1 MDHIQTKP
9 ASQLQSIKEVFTLQK
24 QNLPAL
30 NRTSTGDR
38 LSKLKAIERFLMDK
52 DQQEKL
58 KQAMHEDF
66 RKPGVEVMISEVS
79 VVLQQI
85 RHIKKNLRRWLQPQL
100 AETPLPMIGTKS
112 YNLYEAKGN
121 CLIIAPWNYPLNL
134 SIAPLAYAIAGGNA
148 AIIKPSEMTPHT
160 SAFVQEMIE
169 SLFPSEEVAVFNGDK
184 EVAQALLELPFNH
197 IHFTGS
203 PQVGKIIMRAAAE
216 HLASVTLELGG
227 KSPAIVDRT
236 APIKATAEKTAWGKF
251 FNNGQTCIAPD
262 YLLIEASVKEEFVS
276 AFQQV
281 VKKMYDS
288 EGKGVQQSPDY
299 SRVVNDRHF
308 KRIKH
313 LIEDAVKKGAK
324 VVTGAKFDEAERY
337 IAPTLLDNVTEEMD
351 IMQEEIFGPVLPI
364 RTFQSQEDVIRII
377 KARPKPL
384 SMYIA
389 SRNRQFVNH
398 IIDETSAGGTVINDY
413 LLGYSNPDV
422 SFGGV
427 NNSGIGRAFGKK
439 GFEEFVNA
447 RAVIKRQFGTLKML
461 YPPYTNG
468 VKRIVAFITKWF

>member
-1 MDHIQTKP
+1 MDHLQIKP
-9 ASQLQSIKEVFTLQK
+9 TDQLGMIKEVFALQK

-30 NRTSTGDR
+30 NQTSLSER
-38 LSKLKAIERFLMDK
+38 LAKLRAIEQFLMDNG
-52 DQQEKL
+52 QQEKL
-58 KQAMHEDF
+58 KQAMFADF

-85 RHIKKNLRRWLQPQL
+85 RHVKKNLRRWLQPEL
-100 AETPLPMIGTKS
+100 AGTPLPLMGTKS

-134 SIAPLAYAIAGGNA
+134 SIAPLVYAIAGGNA
-148 AIIKPSEMTPHT
+148 SIIKPSEMTPHT
-160 SAFVQEMIE
+160 SAFVQEMVE
-169 SLFPSEEVAVFNGDK
+169 SLFPAQEVAVFQGDK

-203 PQVGKIIMRAAAE
+203 PQVGKIIMKAAAE

-236 APIKATAEKTAWGKF
+236 APIRTTAEKTAWGKF

-262 YLLIEASVKEEFVS
+262 YLLIEESVKDEFVS
-276 AFQQV
+276 AFKEV
-281 VKKMYDS
+281 VERMYDPA
-288 EGKGVQQSPDY
+288 GKGIAQSPDY
-299 SRVVNDRHF
+299 SRIVNDRHF

-313 LIEDAVKKGAK
+313 LIEDAVAKGAK
-324 VVTGAKFDEAERY
+324 VLTGAEFDETDRF

-351 IMQEEIFGPVLPI
+351 IMKEEIFGPVLPI
-364 RTFQSQEDVIRII
+364 RTFQSRGDIIRTI

-389 SRNRQFVNH
+389 SRNRSFINQ

-413 LLGYSNPDV
+413 LLGYSNPDL
-422 SFGGV
+422 SFGGI

-447 RAVIKRQFGTLKML
+447 RAIIKRQFGTFKMV
-461 YPPYTNG
+461 YPPYTSG
-468 VKRIVAFITKWF
+468 VKRIVAFITKWL

>member
-1 MDHIQTKP
+1 MDHLQIKP
-9 ASQLQSIKEVFTLQK
+9 TDQLNRIKEVFALQK

-30 NRTSTGDR
+30 NRTSPGDR
-38 LSKLKAIERFLMDK
+38 LAKLKAVEQFLMNQDHQ
-52 DQQEKL
+52 DRL
-58 KQAMHEDF
+58 KRAMHEDF

-85 RHIKKNLRRWLQPQL
+85 RHVKKHLRRWLKPQP
-100 AETPLPMIGTKS
+100 AATPIPMIGTKS
-112 YNLYEAKGN
+112 YNWYEAKGN
-121 CLIIAPWNYPLNL
+121 CLIISPWNYPLNL
-134 SIAPLAYAIAGGNA
+134 SIAPLVYAIAGGNA

-160 SAFVQEMIE
+160 SAYIQEMIE
-169 SLFPSEEVAVFNGDK
+169 SLFPAKEVAVFNGDK

-203 PQVGKIIMRAAAE
+203 PQVGKIIMKAAAE

-236 APIKATAEKTAWGKF
+236 APMKATAEKTAWGKF

-262 YLLIEASVKEEFVS
+262 YLLIEESVKEKFVD
-276 AFQQV
+276 AFQQAV
-281 VKKMYDS
+281 ENMYNPQGTGI
-288 EGKGVQQSPDY
+288 EQSPDY
-299 SRVVNDRHF
+299 SRVVNQRHF
-308 KRIKH
+308 KRIRH
-313 LIEDAVKKGAK
+313 LIEDAVAKGAK
-324 VVTGAKFDEAERY
+324 VLMGGEFNEKDRY

-351 IMQEEIFGPVLPI
+351 VMKEEIFGPVLPI
-364 RTFQSQEDVIRII
+364 QIFKNREEAIRVI

-389 SRNRQFVNH
+389 SRNRSFVNH

-413 LLGYSNPDV
+413 LLGYSNPDL
-422 SFGGV
+422 SFGGI

-447 RAVIKRQFGTLKML
+447 RAIIKRQFGTLKMV
-461 YPPYTNG
+461 YPPYTSG
-468 VKRIVAFITKWF
+468 VKKMVAFISKWF